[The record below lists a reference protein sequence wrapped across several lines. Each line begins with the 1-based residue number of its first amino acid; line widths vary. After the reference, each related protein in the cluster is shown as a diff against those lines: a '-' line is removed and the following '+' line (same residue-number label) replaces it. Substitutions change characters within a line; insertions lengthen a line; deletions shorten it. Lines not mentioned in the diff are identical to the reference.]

1 MATHSSPLGWKIP
14 RTEEP
19 GGLQPVGLQSQTWL
33 SDFTFTFHFGALEK
47 EIETHSSVL
56 AWRIP
61 GMVKPGGLP
70 SMGSHRHDLVVAA
83 AATAT
88 CYTLDLQ
95 NVSILH
101 LKFVPPT
108 PDWLFWSHHAA
119 CSDHSFW
126 TRDQTHTL
134 CSGIMESTT
143 GLPGNSLKFVPFD
156 QHLPVPECP

>member
-1 MATHSSPLGWKIP
+1 MA
-14 RTEEP
+14 
-19 GGLQPVGLQSQTWL
+19 
-33 SDFTFTFHFGALEK
+33 
-47 EIETHSSVL
+47 THSSVL

-70 SMGSHRHDLVVAA
+70 SMGSHRRDLAAAA

-108 PDWLFWSHHAA
+108 PDRHFWSHHAA
-119 CSDHSFW
+119 CSNHSFW

-134 CSGIMESTT
+134 CTGIMESTT

-156 QHLPVPECP
+156 QHLPVPQMPLTSGTTILLCFYEFNSVFLRVHI